1 MKEYWTTTSTLDSL
15 EDFENHLKIVY
26 TQTDAE

>member
-15 EDFENHLKIVY
+15 EDSENHLKIVY
-26 TQTDAE
+26 TQKDAE